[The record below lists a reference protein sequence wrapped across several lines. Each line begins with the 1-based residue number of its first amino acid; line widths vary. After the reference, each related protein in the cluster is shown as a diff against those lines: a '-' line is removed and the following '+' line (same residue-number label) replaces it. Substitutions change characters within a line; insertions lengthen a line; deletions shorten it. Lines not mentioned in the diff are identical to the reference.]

1 MSYDVLRYDNMTYI
15 CIFSVSAALFEIFV
29 WRPMQ
34 ILQWRRCVFICGQ
47 KIFIDLRYPS
57 SLLNFSV
64 FFQIV
69 SWVHT
74 SKFVLYSRKVIF
86 SFNNSTRLIES
97 GFLTQ
102 LGELFWCLAVLPN
115 VVREHNSSVVLPN
128 IKCFIIISA
137 CLIQCISLENHL
149 DQLLY
154 QSQQYDQLYILG
166 QIFE

>member
-1 MSYDVLRYDNMTYI
+1 MFYDMTTCY
-15 CIFSVSAALFEIFV
+15 IFV
-29 WRPMQ
+29 YS
-34 ILQWRRCVFICGQ
+34 VFQLLCLYYLFGAHCSSGNGGVVLLLVE
-47 KIFIDLRYPS
+47 KKSSSLRYPS

-115 VVREHNSSVVLPN
+115 LVREHNSSVVLPN